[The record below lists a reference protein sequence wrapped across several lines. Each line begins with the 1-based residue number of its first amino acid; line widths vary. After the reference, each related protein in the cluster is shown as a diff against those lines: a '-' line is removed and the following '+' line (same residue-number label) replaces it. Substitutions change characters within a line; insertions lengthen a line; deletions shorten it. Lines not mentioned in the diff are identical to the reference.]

1 MQSATATEL
10 FSKFFLRFVA
20 VHVCFCPGWTRFV
33 RVDFLLQKTEKSSGE
48 GTTEVGGD
56 GGDRVD
62 GGEEKEEEKE
72 KKGVTY
78 LDLSGNRQ

>member
-1 MQSATATEL
+1 MFVLML
-10 FSKFFLRFVA
+10 FFS
-20 VHVCFCPGWTRFV
+20 GGTRFV

-48 GTTEVGGD
+48 GTTEAGGD